1 MSETRKNLNFID
13 SRGSATTDPLRV
25 FRFRASFKPVGGGT
39 AFDPAIT
46 SFSGGFSAINGLNA
60 QVQPIT
66 YREGGYN
73 TTQHQIP
80 GMASFSPVTMTRG
93 MLYGNDSAIT
103 WMRGLFAVTSGQ
115 GLAVGSTRTNGYRC
129 NVTIQLM
136 DHPNAASPKNAPRVG
151 FYLHNAWIQ
160 ALNYS
165 DLNAGNNE
173 LMFETMTLV
182 HEGLSIAMLNA
193 DGTAA
198 TGSVKPI
205 GFI

>member
-1 MSETRKNLNFID
+1 MANEKSRDLNFID

-25 FRFRASFKPVGGGT
+25 FRFRATFTPANAGT
-39 AFDPAIT
+39 PFNDAIT
-46 SFSGGFSAINGLNA
+46 SFSGGFTAINGLNV
-60 QVQPIT
+60 QIQPIT

-73 TTQHQIP
+73 TTLHQIP

-115 GLAVGSTRTNGYRC
+115 GLAVGSNATAGFRC
-129 NVTIQLM
+129 NVKIELM
-136 DHPNAASPKNAPRVG
+136 DHPNASAETNTPRVG
-151 FYLHNAWIQ
+151 FYLQNAWIQ
-160 ALNYS
+160 SLNYS

-173 LMFETMTLV
+173 LMVESMTLV
-182 HEGLSIAMLNA
+182 HEGLSVAMLNA

-198 TGSVKPI
+198 TGSVLPS
-205 GFI
+205 GV

>member
-1 MSETRKNLNFID
+1 MSETSKNLDFID
-13 SRGSATTDPLRV
+13 SRGSLTTDPLRA
-25 FRFRASFKPVGGGT
+25 FRFRASFTPAVGGT
-39 AFDPAIT
+39 VFNTAIT
-46 SFSGGFSAINGLNA
+46 SFSGGFSAINGLNV
-60 QVQPIT
+60 QIQPIT

-73 TTQHQIP
+73 TTVHQIP

-115 GLAVGSTRTNGYRC
+115 GLSVGSDGTNGYRC
-129 NVTIQLM
+129 NVTIELM
-136 DHPNAASPKNAPRVG
+136 DHPNASSPTNTPRVG

-173 LMFETMTLV
+173 LMVESITLV
-182 HEGLSIAMLNA
+182 HEGLSIAMLDPTTGKAA
-193 DGTAA
+193 DG
-198 TGSVKPI
+198 SVIPQ
-205 GFI
+205 GF

>member
-1 MSETRKNLNFID
+1 MSETSKNLNFID

-25 FRFRASFKPVGGGT
+25 FRFRASFKPVSGGSV
-39 AFDPAIT
+39 FNEAIT
-46 SFSGGFSAINGLNA
+46 SFSGGFTAINGLNV

-73 TTQHQIP
+73 TTLHQIP
-80 GMASFSPVTMTRG
+80 GMTSFSPVTMTRG

-115 GLAVGSTRTNGYRC
+115 GLSVGSASANGYRC
-129 NVTIQLM
+129 NVTIELM
-136 DHPNAASPKNAPRVG
+136 DHPNAASPTNSPRVG
-151 FYLHNAWIQ
+151 FYLHNAWLQ
-160 ALNYS
+160 SLNYS

-173 LMFETMTLV
+173 LMVESLTLV

-198 TGSVKPI
+198 EGSVLPS
-205 GFI
+205 GF

>member
-1 MSETRKNLNFID
+1 MSETAKDLNTID
-13 SRGSATTDPLRV
+13 SRGSLTTDPLRV
-25 FRFRASFKPVGGGT
+25 FRFRARFLPAGGGT
-39 AFDPAIT
+39 PFNTAIT
-46 SFSGGFSAINGLNA
+46 SFTGGFSAINGLNV
-60 QVQPIT
+60 QIQPIT

-115 GLAVGSTRTNGYRC
+115 GLSVGANATDGYRC
-129 NVTIQLM
+129 NVIIDT
-136 DHPNAASPKNAPRVG
+136 PRVG

-160 ALNYS
+160 SLNYS

-182 HEGLSIAMLNA
+182 HEGLSIAMLND
-193 DGTAA
+193 DGDPLD
-198 TGSVKPI
+198 GNSVVP
-205 GFI
+205 FNS

>member
-1 MSETRKNLNFID
+1 MSETSKDLNFID
-13 SRGSATTDPLRV
+13 SRGSLTTDPLRV
-25 FRFRASFKPVGGGT
+25 FRFRATFKPVSGGSVFNT
-39 AFDPAIT
+39 AIT
-46 SFSGGFSAINGLNA
+46 SFSGGFSAINGLNV

-80 GMASFSPVTMTRG
+80 GMASFSPVTMSRG

-115 GLAVGSTRTNGYRC
+115 GLAVGSSGANGYRC
-129 NVTIQLM
+129 NVTIELM
-136 DHPNAASPKNAPRVG
+136 DHPNASSPTNTPRVG

-182 HEGLSIAMLNA
+182 HEGLSIAMLDEN
-193 DGTAA
+193 GAA
-198 TGSVKPI
+198 AAGSVIPS
-205 GFI
+205 GF

>member
-1 MSETRKNLNFID
+1 MSEKTENLNFID
-13 SRGSATTDPLRV
+13 SRGSLTTDPLRV
-25 FRFRASFKPVGGGT
+25 FRFRASFTAASGGT
-39 AFDPAIT
+39 PFNSAIT
-46 SFSGGFSAINGLNA
+46 SFSGGFTAINGLNV

-73 TTQHQIP
+73 TTLHQIP
-80 GMASFSPVTMTRG
+80 GMTSFSPVTMTRG

-115 GLAVGSTRTNGYRC
+115 GLAVGSNATSGFRC
-129 NVTIQLM
+129 NVKIELM
-136 DHPNAASPKNAPRVG
+136 DHPNAASPTNSPRVG
-151 FYLHNAWIQ
+151 FYLHNAWLQ
-160 ALNYS
+160 SLNYS

-173 LMFETMTLV
+173 LMVETMTLV

-198 TGSVKPI
+198 EGSVLPS
-205 GFI
+205 GF

>member
-1 MSETRKNLNFID
+1 MANEQSKDLNFID

-25 FRFRASFKPVGGGT
+25 FRFRATFAAANSGT
-39 AFDPAIT
+39 PFDTAIT
-46 SFSGGFSAINGLNA
+46 SFSGGFSAINGLNV
-60 QVQPIT
+60 QIQPIT

-115 GLAVGSTRTNGYRC
+115 GLSVGSNATSGYRC
-129 NVTIQLM
+129 NVTIELM
-136 DHPNAASPKNAPRVG
+136 DHPNASSATNSPRVG

-160 ALNYS
+160 SLNYS

-182 HEGLSIAMLNA
+182 HEGLSVAMLNA

-198 TGSVKPI
+198 TGSKVP
-205 GFI
+205 F

>member
-1 MSETRKNLNFID
+1 MAEKKKNLNVID
-13 SRGSATTDPLRV
+13 QRGSLTTDPLRV
-25 FRFRASFKPVGGGT
+25 FRFRATFLPVSGGKPFST
-39 AFDPAIT
+39 AIT
-46 SFSGGFSAINGLNA
+46 SFSGGFSAINGLNV
-60 QVQPIT
+60 QIQPIT
-66 YREGGYN
+66 YREGGFN

-115 GLAVGSTRTNGYRC
+115 GLAVGSSAANGFRC
-129 NVTIQLM
+129 NVKIQLM
-136 DHPNAASPKNAPRVG
+136 DHPNAASPTNAPRVG

-160 ALNYS
+160 SLNYS

-182 HEGLSIAMLNA
+182 HEGLSVAMLNA

-198 TGSVKPI
+198 TGSKVP
-205 GFI
+205 F